1 MVPGLVADSLPGGIA
16 VDPQGPATGGEER
29 VMRGGYWGSF
39 PKLCR
44 AANRNGSI
52 PGGRYFLLGFRVVL
66 APGQ

>member
-1 MVPGLVADSLPGGIA
+1 
-16 VDPQGPATGGEER
+16 
-29 VMRGGYWGSF
+29 MRGGYWGSF